1 MYICILKI
9 CKHNNI
15 DFMNIKAHIH
25 HLRMAFIYIVE
36 SKMMGKIK
44 AVMNHVI
51 NSDVNHYKYNFNHIN
66 NWIIYSLC
74 RIFFLKILGP
84 NVTSYLFIDN
94 LLQRKNLKFVSFIHY
109 INIIKILGFDINAFM
124 KCECVL
130 PFEILIHELLC
141 IVLRPT

>member
-1 MYICILKI
+1 
-9 CKHNNI
+9 
-15 DFMNIKAHIH
+15 
-25 HLRMAFIYIVE
+25 MAFIYIVE

-44 AVMNHVI
+44 VVMNHVI
-51 NSDVNHYKYNFNHIN
+51 NSDINHYKYNFNHIN
-66 NWIIYSLC
+66 NLIMYSLC

-84 NVTSYLFIDN
+84 NVTSYFFIDN
-94 LLQRKNLKFVSFIHY
+94 LLQRKNLKFVSLIHY

-130 PFEILIHELLC
+130 SFEILIHELLC